1 MYGVAQST
9 VSRRMAGARDSI
21 VAETKRV
28 LREEMHIAPEEY
40 EWMARLL
47 ISQLD
52 LSVSRLFG
60 KTP

>member
-1 MYGVAQST
+1 
-9 VSRRMAGARDSI
+9 
-21 VAETKRV
+21 
-28 LREEMHIAPEEY
+28 MHIAPEEY

>member
-1 MYGVAQST
+1 
-9 VSRRMAGARDSI
+9 MAGARDSI
-21 VAETKRV
+21 VAEAKRV
-28 LREEMHIAPEEY
+28 LREEMHIAPKEY